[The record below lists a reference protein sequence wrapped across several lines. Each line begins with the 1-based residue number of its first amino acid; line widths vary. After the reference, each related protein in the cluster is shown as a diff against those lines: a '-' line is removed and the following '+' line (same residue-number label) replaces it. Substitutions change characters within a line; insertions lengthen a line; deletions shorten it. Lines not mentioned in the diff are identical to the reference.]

1 VKRRLVVLPEAE
13 EEISAAAEWYE
24 SQKTGLGVELMAEVD
39 EALVDIADRP
49 EAWPLWRDDRAYR
62 KRLLTRFPYVI
73 FYELVGRDR
82 VDVVAV
88 AHARRK
94 PGYWLERKP

>member
-1 VKRRLVVLPEAE
+1 MPKSTRRSWTSP
-13 EEISAAAEWYE
+13 IG
-24 SQKTGLGVELMAEVD
+24 Q
-39 EALVDIADRP
+39 
-49 EAWPLWRDDRAYR
+49 AWPVWRDDRAYR
-62 KRLLTRFPYVI
+62 KRLLTRFPYVV

-94 PGYWLERKP
+94 PGYWLERRP

>member
-1 VKRRLVVLPEAE
+1 MKRRLVVLPEAE

-24 SQKTGLGVELMAEVD
+24 SQKTGLGV
-39 EALVDIADRP
+39 DR
-49 EAWPLWRDDRAYR
+49 
-62 KRLLTRFPYVI
+62 KRFPYVI

-82 VDVVAV
+82 VDAVAV
-88 AHARRK
+88 VHARRK

>member
-1 VKRRLVVLPEAE
+1 MKRRLVVLPEAE

-24 SQKTGLGVELMAEVD
+24 SQKTGLGVELMAG
-39 EALVDIADRP
+39 
-49 EAWPLWRDDRAYR
+49 
-62 KRLLTRFPYVI
+62 LLTRFPYVI